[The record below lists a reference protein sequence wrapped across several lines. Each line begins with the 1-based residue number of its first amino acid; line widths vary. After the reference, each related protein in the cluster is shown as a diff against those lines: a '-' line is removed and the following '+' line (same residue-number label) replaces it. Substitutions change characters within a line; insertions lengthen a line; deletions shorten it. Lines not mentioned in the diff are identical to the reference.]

1 MCQLVSRVFLLVEK
15 VTFLIRTC
23 LHHLI
28 DSIVFLEQL
37 STICRTKVGMLYKA
51 ILQHDRW
58 GHAVIGADL
67 HTQKFQ
73 KAGMSIS
80 GDAKSYYVKN
90 SRLNSVIIYIY
101 MNILKM
107 NFWIFL
113 H

>member
-1 MCQLVSRVFLLVEK
+1 MKQYCNMIDGVMQSLE
-15 VTFLIRTC
+15 LI
-23 LHHLI
+23 
-28 DSIVFLEQL
+28 
-37 STICRTKVGMLYKA
+37 Y
-51 ILQHDRW
+51 
-58 GHAVIGADL
+58 
-67 HTQKFQ
+67 TQKFQ

-90 SRLNSVIIYIY
+90 SGVNSVIIYIY